1 MNLSYS
7 TEAFE
12 ENYTYTGADLG
23 AVWSAEKTLF
33 RVWAPTASAV
43 SICLYASGTPGTND
57 LIRRIPMT
65 ADVRGTW
72 TACAVGNLDGIYYT
86 YLVDV
91 EGKTVEAC
99 DPYARTTGVNGQ
111 RAMVLDLSSTNPDG
125 WEQDVPPHPAMPMTD
140 AVIYELHVRDLSID
154 SHSGMTHRGKYL
166 GVIETG
172 TTTKSGIPTG
182 LDHIK
187 QLGITHLHL
196 LPVYD
201 YGSVDEES
209 DEPQFNWGY
218 DPVNFNAP
226 EGSYSTDPFHG
237 QVRVAEMKQM
247 VKGLHDNGIGVI
259 MDVVYNHVYHADEF
273 CFNQIVPFYFSR
285 FDRQG
290 KLTNASC
297 CGNDTA
303 SERSMVHKYIVDSVN
318 YWADEY
324 HIDGFRF
331 DLVGLIDTDTIND
344 IMTTVHAKHPH
355 VLFYGEGWDM
365 AQGVTKPGL
374 DMTIQRNSPLVPGFA
389 FFNDYIR
396 DILRGSVF
404 DYRAKGFLSGE
415 PIDIEQLARCFKG
428 RPGWTKDPA
437 QVINYISCHDN
448 HTLYDRIH
456 VALPQASRQELIQW
470 NNLGAAFCLLSQGVP
485 FFQAGE
491 EMLRSKPTRSGVP
504 EHNSYKSSDRVNSL
518 KWEHLNEDAVLDT
531 VHYYQGLLAIRKA
544 YPALR
549 QRSYDGITKSV
560 TVLPAPNR
568 RTVVFSVKTKEQE
581 LVLIYNAANREAIVD
596 LPDGTW
602 NILACGRKAGT
613 KSLGNAEKKV
623 QVLPISAMI
632 LVQTQSL

>member
-1 MNLSYS
+1 MNPVYS
-7 TEAFE
+7 TKSFE
-12 ENYTYTGADLG
+12 DAYTYHGNDLG
-23 AVWSAEKTLF
+23 AVWTPSATAF
-33 RVWAPTASAV
+33 RVWAPTAKSV
-43 SICLYASGTPGTND
+43 SVCLYASGTNGTD
-57 LIRRIPMT
+57 DMILKVPMSE
-65 ADVRGTW
+65 DVNGTW
-72 TACAVGNLDGIYYT
+72 TAQAEGDLNGVYYT

-99 DPYARTTGVNGQ
+99 DPYARAAGVNGK
-111 RAMVLDLSSTNPDG
+111 RAMVLDLASTNPDG
-125 WEQDVPPHPAMPMTD
+125 WERDIVPHPNMSLTD
-140 AVIYELHVRDLSID
+140 AVIYELHVRDLSAD
-154 SHSGMTHRGKYL
+154 LHSGIKNRGKFL

-172 TTTKSGIPTG
+172 TTTQSGISTG
-182 LDHIK
+182 LDHMK

-201 YGSVDEES
+201 YGSVDEAS
-209 DEPQFNWGY
+209 DKPQFNWGY
-218 DPVNFNAP
+218 DPVNFNVP

-247 VKGLHDNGIGVI
+247 IKGLHDSGIGVV
-259 MDVVYNHVYHADEF
+259 MDVVYNHVYQAEQF
-273 CFNQIVPFYFSR
+273 CFNQIVPYYFSR
-285 FDRQG
+285 FDEQG
-290 KLTNASC
+290 KLVNASC

-344 IMTTVHAKHPH
+344 IMTTVHRKHPH
-355 VLFYGEGWDM
+355 VIFYGEGWDM
-365 AQGVTKPGL
+365 ARGVTKPG
-374 DMTIQRNSPLVPGFA
+374 MTMTTQHNADKVPGFA

-404 DYRAKGFLSGE
+404 DYHAKGFLSGE
-415 PIDIEQLARCFKG
+415 PIDAARLTACFIG

-448 HTLYDRIH
+448 HTLYDRIQ
-456 VALPQASRQELIQW
+456 VALPKASRLELVQW

-491 EMLRSKPTRSGVP
+491 EMLRSKPTRSGEP

-531 VHYYQGLLAIRKA
+531 VRYYQGLLAIRKA
-544 YPALR
+544 YSAFRLR
-549 QRSYDGITKSV
+549 SEQEIEKAI
-560 TVLPAPNR
+560 TVLPAPNP
-568 RTVVFSVKTKEQE
+568 RTVVFCISAHGQK
-581 LVLIYNAANREAIVD
+581 LVLIYNAANKEAAVD

-602 NILACGRKAGT
+602 NVLACGKKAGT
-613 KSLGNAEKKV
+613 KSLGTAESQASV
-623 QVLPISAMI
+623 PPISAMI
-632 LVQTQSL
+632 LVQNQQ